1 MLGGCATALELYAG
15 MLKPSDT
22 RRNSKKHSDDMS
34 RDFWF
39 FPPGNP
45 INSLPGISLK
55 INRMY

>member
-22 RRNSKKHSDDMS
+22 RRNSKKHSDDIS

-39 FPPGNP
+39 FP
-45 INSLPGISLK
+45 K
-55 INRMY
+55 FFH